1 MRKNIAFV
9 LVVIILMMSL
19 CGCGKTEEV
28 VTSLPDEQV
37 IKESVDTKEP
47 EIEEEEEIEAV
58 IEKSEPIEED
68 NDSVIDSELSEKEK
82 ETEESAEEIRP
93 AFKEAMDSYEK
104 FFEEYCEI
112 MKKYQEN
119 PTDMGLL
126 KDYTEYL
133 GLYEET
139 MSELENL
146 DDSDWNAAE
155 IQYYTE
161 VMGRITEMLMDVAA

>member
-1 MRKNIAFV
+1 
-9 LVVIILMMSL
+9 
-19 CGCGKTEEV
+19 
-28 VTSLPDEQV
+28 
-37 IKESVDTKEP
+37 
-47 EIEEEEEIEAV
+47 
-58 IEKSEPIEED
+58 
-68 NDSVIDSELSEKEK
+68 
-82 ETEESAEEIRP
+82 
-93 AFKEAMDSYEK
+93 MDSYEK